1 MQNNTLANTRCVHLA
16 CERLNI
22 KHRFYDDNDNFV
34 VVYLDKP
41 YFFANCSTP
50 FNNDGMHKISK
61 DKEFSYR
68 LLNEHIAM
76 PKTAGFFDPNPMS
89 DENKI
94 YANQSD
100 ANEITKDI
108 IREFPLPVVVKM
120 NSGSQGKNVFLCN
133 SEAEVKE
140 ALKKI
145 YDKNSPLYDYVAIA
159 QDYIRIKREYRVV
172 VFEREI
178 LLVYEKD
185 ISNAR
190 FSGNLSPLHY
200 ENAKAVYVDDKTL
213 ISKIADFIKPM
224 FNVFDV
230 QFAGLD
236 VVLDESGKFWL
247 IETNV
252 HPGFSYFVKDN
263 GEAKLVDMYE
273 KILKKMIAD

>member
-1 MQNNTLANTRCVHLA
+1 MA

-41 YFFANCSTP
+41 YFFVNCSTP
-50 FNNDGMHKISK
+50 FNNDGIHKISK

-76 PKTAGFFDPNPMS
+76 PKTAGFFDPEPIS

-100 ANEITKDI
+100 AKEITKDI

-133 SEAEVKE
+133 SEAEVEE

-145 YDKNSPLYDYVAIA
+145 YDKNSPLYDYVVIA

-236 VVLDESGKFWL
+236 VVSDENGKFWL

-252 HPGFSYFVKDN
+252 HPGFSHFVKDN
-263 GEAKLVDMYE
+263 GEARLVDMYE

>member
-1 MQNNTLANTRCVHLA
+1 MKNTLPNTKCVHLA

-41 YFFANCSTP
+41 YFFVNCSTP
-50 FNNDGMHKISK
+50 FNDDGTHKISK

-68 LLNEHIAM
+68 LLKDHIAM
-76 PKTAGFFDPNPMS
+76 PKTIGFFDPEPISDDNRIYTKQTDIKEISQEILKSFSLPM
-89 DENKI
+89 I
-94 YANQSD
+94 
-100 ANEITKDI
+100 
-108 IREFPLPVVVKM
+108 VKM

-133 SEAEVKE
+133 SETEVSG

-145 YDKNSPLYDYVAIA
+145 YSKESPLYDYVALA
-159 QDYIRIKREYRVV
+159 QDYIKIKREYRVI

-178 LLVYEKD
+178 LLSYEKD
-185 ISNAR
+185 ISSAR

-200 ENAKAVYVDDKTL
+200 ENAKAVYVDDEVL
-213 ISKIADFIKPM
+213 ISKIADFIRPM

-236 VVLDESGKFWL
+236 IVLDENDKMFL
-247 IETNV
+247 LETNV
-252 HPGFSYFVKDN
+252 HPSFSYFVKDN
-263 GEAKLVDMYE
+263 GEEKLIDIYE
-273 KILKKMIAD
+273 KILRKMM